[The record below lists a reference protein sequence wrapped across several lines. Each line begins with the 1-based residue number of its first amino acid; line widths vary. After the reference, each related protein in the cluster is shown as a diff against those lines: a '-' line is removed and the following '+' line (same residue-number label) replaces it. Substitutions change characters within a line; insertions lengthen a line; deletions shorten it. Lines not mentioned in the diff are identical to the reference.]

1 MARPIWKGSL
11 TFGLVNIP
19 VQLEMAVRDKRVS
32 FHLVSKDGGCRLR
45 RKLYCPE
52 TGKEFDFNQ
61 TARGIEIGKGE
72 YALVDESEI
81 KKLRPAQGRAI
92 EIVQFVK
99 LQEVDPIY
107 FDSPYFVAP
116 TEASV
121 KAYKLLYDA
130 MSQSGRIAIAR
141 FVMREREYLS
151 AIRVYGQ
158 GFVLHTLHYHDE
170 VLSLDDSLPRS
181 VAQAKSAPKELQIA
195 RQLIDAMTKPLD
207 LSTFKDD
214 FREQLEKLVEQKK
227 HGQPIIAEETH
238 GAPLPRT
245 TNLMDALRRSLTTG
259 KPQNGNGHNGNG
271 HNGHSARRS
280 RSRRRVH

>member
-92 EIVQFVK
+92 EIAQFVK
-99 LQEVDPIY
+99 LQEIDPIY
-107 FDSPYFVAP
+107 FDSAYFVVP

-130 MSQSGRIAIAR
+130 MSQSGRIALAH

-158 GFVLHTLHYHDE
+158 GFVLHTMHYDDE
-170 VLSLDDSLPRS
+170 VLSLDDALPKS
-181 VAQAKSAPKELQIA
+181 VQQAKAAPKEVQIG
-195 RQLIDAMTKPLD
+195 RQLIDAMTRPLD
-207 LSTFKDD
+207 LSSFKDE

-227 HGQPIIAEETH
+227 HGQAVIAEDTQDR
-238 GAPLPRT
+238 ALPRT
-245 TNLMDALRRSLTTG
+245 TNLMDALRRSLTT
-259 KPQNGNGHNGNG
+259 KPHNGNGHNGNG
-271 HNGHSARRS
+271 HNGHGSRRT
-280 RSRRRVH
+280 RARRRVH

>member
-19 VQLEMAVRDKRVS
+19 IQLQTAVHDKRVS
-32 FHLVSKDGGCRLR
+32 FHMVSKDGGCRLR

-52 TGKEFDFNQ
+52 TGKEFDFGQ

-72 YALVDESEI
+72 YALVEESEI

-92 EIVQFVK
+92 EIDQFVK
-99 LQEVDPIY
+99 LQEIDPIY
-107 FDSPYFVAP
+107 FDSAYFVVP

-130 MSQSGRIAIAR
+130 MSQSGRIAIAH

-151 AIRVYGQ
+151 AIRVYGE
-158 GFVLHTLHYHDE
+158 GMVLHTMHYDDE
-170 VLSLDDSLPRS
+170 VLSLDDALPKG
-181 VAQAKSAPKELQIA
+181 VEQAKSAAKELQIG
-195 RQLIDAMTKPLD
+195 RQLIDAMTRPLD
-207 LSTFKDD
+207 LSSFKDEY
-214 FREQLEKLVEQKK
+214 RERLEKLIDQKK
-227 HGQPIIAEETH
+227 HGQPVIAEEND
-238 GAPLPRT
+238 GKPIPRT
-245 TNLMDALRRSLTTG
+245 TNLMDALRRSLTTS
-259 KPQNGNGHNGNG
+259 KPHNGNG
-271 HNGHSARRS
+271 HNGHNGR